1 MKVLHLFANHKWTGP
16 AELAVNLCVGLQRRG
31 MDVTFAAGSPPP
43 DNTDHVGA
51 CAQARGLEVRTGLV
65 LSKHLRWVSNYLDA
79 RLLRKWFR
87 HERWDI
93 IHTHLPNDHMIA
105 AIARRR
111 LEPGVSI
118 VRSSYDGDGMKS
130 NARARWLMRRATDAL
145 IEASQMGL
153 AADQSEFDLTPFP
166 VEVIPPAIDLERF
179 NPERDLPSMRR
190 RLDLD
195 EADCIFGIVARMQTH
210 RRFEVLLEAV
220 RMAAQRAPNL
230 RLVIVGRGTNQET
243 VARAPVR
250 GMGLGDVVRFAGYLR
265 GDEYVGVLKAFDVK
279 VFLVP
284 GSDGSCRAVREAMA
298 MGKPVLAA
306 KRGTLPELVRD
317 GVRGVVVNDTPEN
330 LAVAMERLALDAG
343 LRAKLGRT
351 AREYAVRELS
361 PEKQAETVQGIYEKC
376 LRRREGEF
384 A

>member
-1 MKVLHLFANHKWTGP
+1 VKVLHLFANHKWTGP

-43 DNTDHVGA
+43 DNTGHVAA
-51 CAQARGLEVRTGLV
+51 CAEERGLEVRTGLV

-105 AIARRR
+105 AMARRR
-111 LEPGVSI
+111 FHREVSI
-118 VRSSYDGDGMKS
+118 VRSSYDGGGMKS
-130 NARARWLMRRATDAL
+130 NARGRWLMRRATDAL
-145 IEASQMGL
+145 MEASKMGL
-153 AADQSEFDLTPFP
+153 AADQRQFDLTVFP
-166 VEVIPPAIDLERF
+166 VEVIPPAVDLERF
-179 NPERDLPSMRR
+179 NPDRDLPSMRS
-190 RLDLD
+190 RLDLN

-220 RMAAQRAPNL
+220 RMAAQRAPSL
-230 RLVIVGRGTNQET
+230 RLVIVGRGTNQEA

-250 GMGLGDVVRFAGYLR
+250 EMGLGDVVRFAGYLR
-265 GDEYVGVLKAFDVK
+265 GDEYVGILKAFDVK

-298 MGKPVLAA
+298 MGKPVIAA
-306 KRGTLPELVRD
+306 DRGLLPELVRD
-317 GVRGVVVNDTPEN
+317 GQTGLVIEDTPDTLAESMVLLASDQQQRREMGRRARRYALDN
-330 LAVAMERLALDAG
+330 LGIDRQAAAVACVYQRCLESTR
-343 LRAKLGRT
+343 GR
-351 AREYAVRELS
+351 
-361 PEKQAETVQGIYEKC
+361 K
-376 LRRREGEF
+376 
-384 A
+384 